1 MYTDCTQSVLY
12 VQNRMLS
19 PEATSLSTSSKIEDS
34 PSSSG
39 SESYDLTCRRPSQRM
54 LLRAR
59 SDVYREQQKGGF

>member
-1 MYTDCTQSVLY
+1 MVY

-19 PEATSLSTSSKIEDS
+19 PEATPLSTSSKIEDL

-59 SDVYREQQKGGF
+59 SEIYREQQKGDFLKFVDKL